1 MEAIAKGGP
10 LEGYVLLPAPC
21 CPMGDK
27 STLFA
32 WPACQAVPAWQVVKF
47 RSHKVNKTYL
57 CVCFL
62 YARYTGKGAPGETDL
77 SYGSR
82 QVLPATTSLE
92 DRNRT
97 APMPFC
103 GNRFELRALGSAAN
117 PSFLMTCLAGV
128 LSDGCDAISDN
139 VERKGMSLRD
149 SVADVVT
156 KNANIMF
163 NGDGCAYRTV
173 GCDTAAHAPAL

>member
-1 MEAIAKGGP
+1 
-10 LEGYVLLPAPC
+10 VFFFD
-21 CPMGDK
+21 CP
-27 STLFA
+27 
-32 WPACQAVPAWQVVKF
+32 
-47 RSHKVNKTYL
+47 
-57 CVCFL
+57 
-62 YARYTGKGAPGETDL
+62 RYTGKGAPGETDL

-173 GCDTAAHAPAL
+173 GCDAAAHAPAL